1 MFTEALT
8 AGSVIVCCLA
18 ACLAPQLV
26 FIGVN
31 ITDFTDRQIRNSIL
45 FLLAVGLLIGG
56 AAAVG
61 GVLLR
66 SVEFHLPFFGSL
78 PQMLGCAAA
87 SALLLVFGE
96 RSLTEGFPDVK
107 KRLAVRAALVAAMFG
122 ATLLASCALPPH
134 SC

>member
-45 FLLAVGLLIGG
+45 FLLAVGLLIG
-56 AAAVG
+56 
-61 GVLLR
+61 
-66 SVEFHLPFFGSL
+66 
-78 PQMLGCAAA
+78 
-87 SALLLVFGE
+87 
-96 RSLTEGFPDVK
+96 
-107 KRLAVRAALVAAMFG
+107 
-122 ATLLASCALPPH
+122 
-134 SC
+134 